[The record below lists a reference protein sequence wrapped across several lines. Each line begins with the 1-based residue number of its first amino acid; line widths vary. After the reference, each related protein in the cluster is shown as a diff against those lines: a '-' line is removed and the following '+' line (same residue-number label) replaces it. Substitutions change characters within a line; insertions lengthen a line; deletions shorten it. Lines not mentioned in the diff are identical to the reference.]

1 MTAKKKRH
9 GRPPQAVDEK
19 VAARPEPRDDG
30 YPLLSLR
37 HLQPRFGV
45 EEMARDQRSEF
56 LVTLRDVRCTR
67 DRARLEADVLTSRL
81 QSHNDPHRV
90 TSKDRHDK

>member
-1 MTAKKKRH
+1 
-9 GRPPQAVDEK
+9 
-19 VAARPEPRDDG
+19 
-30 YPLLSLR
+30 
-37 HLQPRFGV
+37 
-45 EEMARDQRSEF
+45 MARDQRSEF